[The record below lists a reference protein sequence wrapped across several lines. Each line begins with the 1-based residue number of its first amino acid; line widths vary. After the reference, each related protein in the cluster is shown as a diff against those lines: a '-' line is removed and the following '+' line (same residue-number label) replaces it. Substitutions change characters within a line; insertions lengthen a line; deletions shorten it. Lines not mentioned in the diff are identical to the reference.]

1 MRVFSVMKRK
11 FKKYLRKI
19 KKFMWILHI
28 LSCVITVVFF
38 DVCIKIVFKFSII
51 DLIQDSWLLGMILLF
66 KKLRNIPEKIIHW
79 WEEQKIY
86 FHEWIGHKKKT
97 GDNKI
102 YKFLETVYPDMK
114 DDELE
119 LKSLLMD
126 TKEAKQLA
134 KDLGMS
140 DAEIKKIL

>member
-1 MRVFSVMKRK
+1 
-11 FKKYLRKI
+11 
-19 KKFMWILHI
+19 
-28 LSCVITVVFF
+28 
-38 DVCIKIVFKFSII
+38 
-51 DLIQDSWLLGMILLF
+51 
-66 KKLRNIPEKIIHW
+66 
-79 WEEQKIY
+79 
-86 FHEWIGHKKKT
+86 
-97 GDNKI
+97 
-102 YKFLETVYPDMK
+102 MK

>member
-1 MRVFSVMKRK
+1 M
-11 FKKYLRKI
+11 
-19 KKFMWILHI
+19 
-28 LSCVITVVFF
+28 C
-38 DVCIKIVFKFSII
+38 
-51 DLIQDSWLLGMILLF
+51 G
-66 KKLRNIPEKIIHW
+66 N
-79 WEEQKIY
+79 EEQKIY
-86 FHEWIGHKKKT
+86 FHEWIGFKKKT

-140 DAEIKKIL
+140 DADIKKIL